1 MYPSFYSN
9 SIEEQLSHPLLK
21 RNRKRL
27 FEQKKNGSV
36 ALLEKTMP
44 IPWTV
49 YSTWGRKSNWKN
61 YTKIICNSTR
71 VDY

>member
-27 FEQKKNGSV
+27 FEQKKWVSRMIRKKPCQF
-36 ALLEKTMP
+36 LEQFTQLEEENQ
-44 IPWTV
+44 T
-49 YSTWGRKSNWKN
+49 G
-61 YTKIICNSTR
+61 KIILK
-71 VDY
+71 

>member
-27 FEQKKNGSV
+27 FEQKKMGQSHYWKKPCQF
-36 ALLEKTMP
+36 LEQFTQLEEENQ
-44 IPWTV
+44 T
-49 YSTWGRKSNWKN
+49 G
-61 YTKIICNSTR
+61 KIILK
-71 VDY
+71 

>member
-27 FEQKKNGSV
+27 FEQKKWVSRIIGKKKPCQF
-36 ALLEKTMP
+36 LEQFTQLEEENQ
-44 IPWTV
+44 T
-49 YSTWGRKSNWKN
+49 G
-61 YTKIICNSTR
+61 KIIQK
-71 VDY
+71 